1 MRIPLESLLFACVM
15 LLILHSLTGC
25 ESKESQSLAKTP
37 VQNDVMI
44 SVPEFSNL
52 EIVGTETLSHS
63 KKPDSV
69 PAIPEK
75 VEESIIPVTSA
86 DDLVFKGGETP
97 PPAPKNG
104 NGFSIL
110 ISSSRLEVGEP
121 ITFYVNTIYSL
132 TWLLGD
138 GTTNTGKRISHIF
151 QKPGQYKIEAHN
163 SEKSQRNR
171 IEILVLCSTGYVMN
185 KINLIQKAAYS
196 SDEKSLL
203 RNIEEFKKL
212 FKPGNLVIELN
223 NQSRGNGNRKF
234 YDVDSF
240 IDYIL
245 IRAEQNKEKGNLDQ
259 AIVNNV
265 NQLETLPESSL
276 LTKISLNEQ

>member
-1 MRIPLESLLFACVM
+1 
-15 LLILHSLTGC
+15 
-25 ESKESQSLAKTP
+25 
-37 VQNDVMI
+37 
-44 SVPEFSNL
+44 
-52 EIVGTETLSHS
+52 
-63 KKPDSV
+63 
-69 PAIPEK
+69 
-75 VEESIIPVTSA
+75 
-86 DDLVFKGGETP
+86 
-97 PPAPKNG
+97 
-104 NGFSIL
+104 
-110 ISSSRLEVGEP
+110 
-121 ITFYVNTIYSL
+121 
-132 TWLLGD
+132 
-138 GTTNTGKRISHIF
+138 
-151 QKPGQYKIEAHN
+151 
-163 SEKSQRNR
+163 
-171 IEILVLCSTGYVMN
+171 MN